1 MSRQATK
8 FAEGSRLHV
17 AETAGIRVSHIYIF
31 KYNKGKFFVI
41 SKFTDFV
48 DKIKNHT
55 ENDRSYIR
63 AGDIVENGK

>member
-1 MSRQATK
+1 MKEKKISIII
-8 FAEGSRLHV
+8 SV
-17 AETAGIRVSHIYIF
+17 
-31 KYNKGKFFVI
+31 YNEENAIDKFFEE
-41 SKFTDFV
+41 F

>member
-1 MSRQATK
+1 MHLK
-8 FAEGSRLHV
+8 IIL
-17 AETAGIRVSHIYIF
+17 ETRGYIRRVHIHFQIQQ
-31 KYNKGKFFVI
+31 GKSFLLSASLPILF
-41 SKFTDFV
+41 